1 MTSTPDPGTGPAD
14 EQAAPVPPQQP
25 VDDTQQLAM
34 NETQPIPAH
43 HTPAATEPAAAQP
56 ASEQPAAAQPAS
68 EQPAAV
74 QPVTEQPAAA
84 QPVSE
89 QPAAAQPVAEQPAPA
104 APAPYGPGSPVPPP
118 PAALQPS
125 AAPAAQVAQ
134 VAQQPA
140 PAAPAAPPFVPP
152 AQQSQPYPQHT
163 TQPPFGY
170 GTAPAAA
177 PHHEHQTAPHA
188 GAPAL
193 AGQPGGPGQPAD
205 VTAPAARKRRTWL
218 PIASAA
224 AVAAIVGAL
233 ATAGITHAIDD
244 DHASSSS
251 AFGQPA
257 SMATLGGA
265 GDGAVPVSGSTNE
278 NPDWEA
284 VANAVKASVVAITV
298 TTSQGTAQGSGVVVD
313 DKGHVVT
320 NNHVVNG
327 AQGDVE
333 VTLTDGR
340 LLKGKVVGTDA
351 TTDLAVVELEDAP
364 SGLQAAQFGDSSKVT
379 VGQPVMAV
387 GNPLGLANTVTTGI
401 VSAVNRPVTTTA
413 EDGSGSSTVTNA
425 IQIDAAINPGNSGG
439 PLFDAQGRIIGIN
452 SSIATT
458 SSESGSIG
466 LGFAIPVDL
475 VQNIAQQLVDSG
487 SAKHAFLGV
496 TLTDGTATADG
507 VTRRGALVHDVT
519 ADSPA
524 SKAGIKANDVI
535 VAIDGNPTAG
545 ADSLTAFVRSYP
557 ADTKVK
563 LTVVRDGKT
572 SDVDVTLA
580 VRQEASSNGQQG
592 QGDQGNG
599 NGNGQQGQGDQG
611 QGNGNGQQGQG
622 DGNGDEGQGSLNG
635 MTPDQLWQWFQEQQ
649 QRQGSGSGSGQ
660 G

>member
-1 MTSTPDPGTGPAD
+1 MTSTPDQGQGPAD
-14 EQAAPVPPQQP
+14 EQAAPVPPRP
-25 VDDTQQLAM
+25 AD
-34 NETQPIPAH
+34 ETQPLPATDDAPQLPLE
-43 HTPAATEPAAAQP
+43 HTQP
-56 ASEQPAAAQPAS
+56 I
-68 EQPAAV
+68 
-74 QPVTEQPAAA
+74 
-84 QPVSE
+84 
-89 QPAAAQPVAEQPAPA
+89 A
-104 APAPYGPGSPVPPP
+104 APQYGAGTPVPPP
-118 PAALQPS
+118 PAQATPAPQAS
-125 AAPAAQVAQ
+125 AAT
-134 VAQQPA
+134 
-140 PAAPAAPPFVPP
+140 PPFVPP

-163 TQPPFGY
+163 AQAPFGY
-170 GTAPAAA
+170 GAPQ
-177 PHHEHQTAPHA
+177 HGH
-188 GAPAL
+188 PA
-193 AGQPGGPGQPAD
+193 QPGYPASQPGQPAPQPGQPTPVAYAPTAAGD
-205 VTAPAARKRRTWL
+205 GQVADAGAAPAPRKRRVWV
-218 PIASAA
+218 PVASAA

-233 ATAGITHAIDD
+233 AAGGITHALDD
-244 DHASSSS
+244 GHGSTS
-251 AFGQPA
+251 AFGNPA
-257 SMATLGGA
+257 SMATLGGSNN
-265 GDGAVPVSGSTNE
+265 GAVPVSGSTNE
-278 NPDWEA
+278 DPNWEA

-298 TTSQGTAQGSGVVVD
+298 TTSQGTAQGSGVIVD

-351 TTDLAVVELEDAP
+351 TTDLAVVELENAP
-364 SGLQAAQFGDSSKVT
+364 SNLQAAEFGDSSKVT

-458 SSESGSIG
+458 SSASGSIG
-466 LGFAIPVDL
+466 LGFAIPVNL
-475 VQNIAQQLVDSG
+475 VQNIAQQLVASG

-496 TLTDGTATADG
+496 SLTDGTATADG

-519 ADSPA
+519 AGSPA
-524 SKAGIKANDVI
+524 AKAGVKANDVI

-557 ADTKVK
+557 ADAKAK
-563 LTVVRDGKT
+563 LTIVRDGKT

-580 VRQEASSNGQQG
+580 VRQETPSQG
-592 QGDQGNG
+592 G
-599 NGNGQQGQGDQG
+599 NGNGQQGPGDGNGQQG

-622 DGNGDEGQGSLNG
+622 DGSGQGNGQPGDGSGQGGLNG
-635 MTPDQLWQWFQEQQ
+635 MTPDQLWQWFQQQQQ
-649 QRQGSGSGSGQ
+649 QRQGGSGTGQ